1 MNKKLLAAS
10 LLALSTTLAT
20 NVHAQTEGLTQEG
33 TVLEVNGEGLVK
45 VLPNEVVLNFNVS
58 DTQKDAKV
66 ARDNVEKVVR
76 EFSKNVS
83 VAGIDDK
90 KFVADNLY
98 INPQYTYVKN
108 ERKFEGYNARRDVK
122 VTLDDFT
129 LISKVTDL
137 ALKSGIN
144 GVSGIQYSV
153 SNSKTYN
160 NKALELAVAD
170 AKDKANQIAKGFE
183 MKVFGVKKVV
193 LVDEGRPSVMYRV
206 ATPMLGAKAND
217 ADSVYSQEDIEIKQ
231 RVVVEFI
238 LK

>member
-1 MNKKLLAAS
+1 MSKKLLAAS

-20 NVHAQTEGLTQEG
+20 NVQAQTDNFIQDG
-33 TVLEVNGEGLVK
+33 TILEVNGEGLVK
-45 VLPNEVVLNFNVS
+45 VLPNEVVLNFNIS

-76 EFSKNVS
+76 EFSKNVA

-98 INPQYTYVKN
+98 INPQYNYYDNV
-108 ERKFEGYNARRDVK
+108 RKLEGYNARRDVK

-137 ALKSGIN
+137 ALKAGIN

-153 SNSKTYN
+153 SDSKKYN
-160 NKALELAVAD
+160 DKALELAVTD
-170 AKDKANQIAKGFE
+170 AKDKANQIAKGFD
-183 MKVFGVKKVV
+183 MKVFGVKKVI
-193 LVDEGRPSVMYRV
+193 LVDEGRQPIMYR
-206 ATPMLGAKAND
+206 AAAPMLSSKAND
-217 ADSVYSQEDIEIKQ
+217 SESVYSQEDIEIKQ
-231 RVVVEFI
+231 RVIVEFI